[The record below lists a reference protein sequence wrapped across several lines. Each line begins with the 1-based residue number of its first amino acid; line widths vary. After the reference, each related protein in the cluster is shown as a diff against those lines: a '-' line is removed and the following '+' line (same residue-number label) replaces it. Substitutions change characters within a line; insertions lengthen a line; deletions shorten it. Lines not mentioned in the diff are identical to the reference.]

1 MPIKTSHFKAVLFR
15 KYIMIKRSWRS
26 FIFTIVACIVAS
38 ALAIAIYYAM
48 AYFMQP
54 GTNKIT
60 FEDFAQNSNFL
71 LFVDDGSLPEFPY
84 LKQSLINLYER
95 ELGQTPDSLTFNS
108 SDELNSWVVQQET
121 SLQQPTYIPM
131 GVQFYQTQNNAFA
144 MSTWFNT
151 SGYHETSD
159 QFTVDFLATKAVW
172 NYIYGGNFT
181 LTFTVSASRSI
192 EYYFGN
198 IGPIIL
204 VAGLYSII
212 PLIITQPIIDITGEI
227 RSYMVSCTLKIFPY
241 WLGTFLLDF
250 IVWIFTTTI
259 IWAIFCIA
267 QIQAFLDNLLT
278 TWYTMVMLGPSFII
292 FMYVISFLFDSPESA
307 NRQCFLTFIIVLLVP
322 YVIQCVRWKPNPVWL
337 EWIYS
342 LIPPLSLQRIFSYVL
357 SNIGPL
363 RQSFSYYWKE
373 ATSQSFLIMDFG
385 NILIY
390 SFILFIIESV
400 RNSIKRKLAKN
411 SFNNYNEY
419 FQELKDKQEIT
430 PDVLE
435 MRERV
440 ENSHDFAVR
449 IDNVSR
455 LFFNTEGKPIPAVN
469 HVSLGIDKGCL
480 FGFLGANGAGKTT
493 LIRMI
498 TSLLPPSDGT
508 IEINGVDISKFHDP
522 TIISVC
528 PQFNNHLCNEMT
540 PAEHFKLY
548 GMLFEFDKEEEEKS
562 IRLIHDLELEE
573 LKDKPLQDLSQGD
586 VRKLAVALSFYSR
599 ANIILLDEPTA
610 SLDPVA
616 RHNVQELI
624 LEYKSDKTFMLCTHL
639 LSEAEFLCDII
650 SIMVKGSVYA
660 IGTPQQLTERF
671 GTIYKIDI
679 MLRNDSDEEAEK
691 CTNFIEKTLP
701 TAKMEIS
708 RPAAR
713 LYDVPATDI
722 ELAELFALMENG
734 MNGDNGYCYYTCSSS
749 SLEHVFM
756 EILKMSE
763 TDEEL

>member
-1 MPIKTSHFKAVLFR
+1 
-15 KYIMIKRSWRS
+15 
-26 FIFTIVACIVAS
+26 
-38 ALAIAIYYAM
+38 M
-48 AYFMQP
+48 AP
-54 GTNKIT
+54 DVKVIT
-60 FEDFAQNSNFL
+60 FQDFAQNSNYL
-71 LFVDDGSLPEFPY
+71 LFVDDGSLPEFSIF
-84 LKQSLINLYER
+84 KQALIDIFVRDMGVEPGY
-95 ELGQTPDSLTFNS
+95 TVFNS
-108 SDELNSWVVQQET
+108 SEELNAWVIRQQT
-121 SLQQPTYIPM
+121 SLQEPTYIPM
-131 GVQFYQTQNNAFA
+131 GVMFYQTPDNSFA
-144 MSTWFNT
+144 MSTWYNT
-151 SGYHETSD
+151 SGYLETTE
-159 QFTVDFLATKAVW
+159 QFTVDAIATEAVWKAV
-172 NYIYGGNFT
+172 YGGNFT
-181 LTFTVSASRSI
+181 LTFTVSASRNI
-192 EYYFGN
+192 EYFFGN

-212 PLIITQPIIDITGEI
+212 PLIISQPIIDITGEV
-227 RSYMVSCTLKIFPY
+227 RSYMISCTLTILPY

-250 IVWIFTTTI
+250 AMWIFTTTI

-267 QIQAFLDNLLT
+267 QIQAFLDNMFT
-278 TWYTMVMLGPSFII
+278 TWYTIVMLGPSFIF
-292 FMYVISFLFDSPESA
+292 FMYVLSFLFDSPESA
-307 NRQCFLTFIIVLLVP
+307 NRQCFLTFIILLLIP
-322 YVIQCVRWKPNPVWL
+322 YVIQCIRWAANPVWL

-342 LIPPLSLQRIFSYVL
+342 LIPPLSLQRIFSYEL

-363 RQSFSYYWKE
+363 AQPFSYYWKYSS
-373 ATSQSFLIMDFG
+373 SQPFFIMDFG
-385 NILIY
+385 NIVIY
-390 SFILFIIESV
+390 GLILFIIESA
-400 RNSIKRKLAKN
+400 RNSVKRRLAKK
-411 SFNNYNEY
+411 SFGNYDE
-419 FQELKDKQEIT
+419 FFKEIRDTQEST
-430 PDVLE
+430 SDVLE

-449 IDNVSR
+449 IHNVSR

-469 HVSLGIDKGCL
+469 QVSLGIEKGCL

-508 IEINGVDISKFHDP
+508 IEVNGVDISKFHDP
-522 TIISVC
+522 TAISVC

-548 GMLFEFDKEEEEKS
+548 GMLFEFTKEEEEKS
-562 IRLIHDLELEE
+562 IRLIRDLQLEE

-624 LEYKSDKTFMLCTHL
+624 LEYKNDKTFMLCTHL

-650 SIMVKGSVYA
+650 SIMVKGCVYA

-679 MLRNDSDEEAEK
+679 MLKDDSKEEADK
-691 CTNFIEKTLP
+691 CTNFFEKILP
-701 TAKMEIS
+701 SAQMEIS

-722 ELAELFALMENG
+722 EMADLFGIMEQG

-756 EILKMSE
+756 EILRKSE